1 MIGIALIIGF
11 IIYRMYKKGRA
22 ITDAYI
28 VASEKAFAVFAL
40 DPYGVLKKL
49 CQSGDDFPISERVLN
64 DYELFKDFQF
74 ATQTLSRAEKDEIS
88 LAMISLIT
96 VFIYSSKPT
105 EKNFNDVKE
114 DLKHNFEFNDAFKDA
129 RRNVLFLY
137 GILYLN

>member
-1 MIGIALIIGF
+1 
-11 IIYRMYKKGRA
+11 
-22 ITDAYI
+22 
-28 VASEKAFAVFAL
+28 
-40 DPYGVLKKL
+40 
-49 CQSGDDFPISERVLN
+49 
-64 DYELFKDFQF
+64 
-74 ATQTLSRAEKDEIS
+74 
-88 LAMISLIT
+88 MISLIT

>member
-1 MIGIALIIGF
+1 M
-11 IIYRMYKKGRA
+11 
-22 ITDAYI
+22 
-28 VASEKAFAVFAL
+28 
-40 DPYGVLKKL
+40 
-49 CQSGDDFPISERVLN
+49 N

-74 ATQTLSRAEKDEIS
+74 ATQTLSRAEKDFFADEIS